1 MLTWSL
7 IRAVTVAL
15 GAIGVLA
22 VLAHPPAFA
31 ATNSLAGA
39 TEIAAP
45 QSAPGTNDAVAAA
58 TTTNTL
64 GVVSMDSLDDTMKL
78 NKGDMVSYRVIEDR
92 EEPRPITIT
101 ELGELEVPYAGRYV
115 ALNKTCKQLAQELK
129 VFLEKDLYYKATVI
143 ITLDYQNKGRDK
155 EFSRRVTVVGEV
167 RAPGVQIIPSDDVL
181 TVSRAILGAGGF
193 GAFANKR
200 RVKIS
205 RPNPANTNE
214 MKVIE
219 VDLTE
224 IWDKGK
230 TYKDEKLEPGDLVSV
245 PSTPFRFK

>member
-1 MLTWSL
+1 MSTWSY
-7 IRAVTVAL
+7 IRAVTVPL
-15 GAIGVLA
+15 GAIAALA
-22 VLAHPPAFA
+22 VLARTNAFA
-31 ATNSLAGA
+31 ATNSAAGA

-45 QSAPGTNDAVAAA
+45 RSTPGTNDAAAA
-58 TTTNTL
+58 ANNTL

-129 VFLEKDLYYKATVI
+129 TFLEKDLYFKATVI

-167 RAPGVQIIPSDDVL
+167 RTPGVQTIPTDDVL

-214 MKVIE
+214 MKTIE

-230 TYKDEKLEPGDLVSV
+230 TYKDEKLEPGDLVTV
-245 PSTPFRFK
+245 LSTPFRFK